1 MPGGE
6 LSPEIFFELITEI
19 LNKLQIEKRKNR
31 KWTFFKKPKTIPN
44 LAWISNKFKTQNIQ
58 SRILVRFHLLEIK
71 N

>member
-31 KWTFFKKPKTIPN
+31 K
-44 LAWISNKFKTQNIQ
+44 
-58 SRILVRFHLLEIK
+58 
-71 N
+71 